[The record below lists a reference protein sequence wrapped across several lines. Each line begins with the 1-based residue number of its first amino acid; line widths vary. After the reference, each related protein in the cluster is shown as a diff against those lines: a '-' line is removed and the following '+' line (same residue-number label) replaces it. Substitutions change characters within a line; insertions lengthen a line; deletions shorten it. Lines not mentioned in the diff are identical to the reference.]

1 MNYQNPYY
9 QYQMPLQNMVQQPV
23 QNQQP
28 QIQNGGFISV
38 RSIDEARN
46 YPVAPGN
53 AVTFKIEGQPFVAE
67 KTLGYSQFESPIFK
81 IFKLVET
88 DGSDVITPTTAPSS
102 PEYILKSEFESC
114 IAELQAQIEALKEPP
129 KTVTKVGRKRKEDLE
144 DDAE

>member
-53 AVTFKIEGQPFVAE
+53 AVTFKIDSQPFVCE
-67 KTLGYSQFESPIFK
+67 KVLGFSQFEAPSFK
-81 IFKLVET
+81 VYKLVEAEDKET
-88 DGSDVITPTTAPSS
+88 ITPTAPSS

-129 KTVTKVGRKRKEDLE
+129 KTVAKVGRKRKEDLE

>member
-53 AVTFKIEGQPFVAE
+53 CITFKIDSQPYVCE
-67 KTLGYSQFESPIFK
+67 KILGLSQFEAPTFK
-81 IFKLVET
+81 TYKLIET
-88 DGSDVITPTTAPSS
+88 DGSEVVATTPSS
-102 PEYILKSEFESC
+102 DYVLKSELDDLYKKLKD
-114 IAELQAQIEALKEPP
+114 IQDQIEILKEPP
-129 KTVTKVGRKRKEDLE
+129 KTITKVGRKRKEDSE